1 MATAAWIAA
10 TIIMVTEAT
19 TTETFITS

>member
-19 TTETFITS
+19 TTETFIAS